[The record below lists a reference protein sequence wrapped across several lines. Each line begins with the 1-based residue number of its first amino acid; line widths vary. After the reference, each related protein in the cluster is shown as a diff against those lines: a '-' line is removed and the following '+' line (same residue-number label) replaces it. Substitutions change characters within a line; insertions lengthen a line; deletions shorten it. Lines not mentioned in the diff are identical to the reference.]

1 MMELPVVDGGPSD
14 PGRRGQLGTEEKH
27 SDDAPGL
34 RWLVSLPR
42 LLCGRPGFLGN
53 GSLIRFGT
61 RPRISDAHSDWPSED
76 ERHSLLGGEGAV
88 GGTTLPRFVEGTVSW
103 HASETWSETSR
114 FRLSASTCEWPSS
127 HSFTMPLSHRSR
139 ETKSSVIEVAIA
151 SFLLSRTFRRLHLA
165 LVGALG
171 DGGSPSGSAM
181 MLSMCLGRISV
192 TGGSG
197 SPRCSWRTR
206 ILGPGLHATDVIV
219 RLRVFGLGS
228 GSSRGLDN
236 VPRDCRASTTC
247 RALLKLSSSAMT
259 DAVGRVGLTG
269 IIVCVRCVTCLI
281 TWLRTKA
288 SSSSS
293 VGSNLSVAAIC
304 RRFLR
309 ATGKPAAD
317 GFRTTRAAT
326 RRLAPGCGLAQCS
339 LRVMMDAGRRAAL
352 YHELHGTAKARRHVF
367 MNSFFLR

>member
-103 HASETWSETSR
+103 HGSETWSKTSR

-228 GSSRGLDN
+228 GSSRRLDN

-247 RALLKLSSSAMT
+247 RALLKLSSSMT

-269 IIVCVRCVTCLI
+269 IIVCVGCHLLDH
-281 TWLRTKA
+281 WA
-288 SSSSS
+288 SSD
-293 VGSNLSVAAIC
+293 
-304 RRFLR
+304 LR
-309 ATGKPAAD
+309 APGRTFPHAASH
-317 GFRTTRAAT
+317 FAAVF
-326 RRLAPGCGLAQCS
+326 LAPLNQPQTIWELLEASTCRNRKSCAALAA
-339 LRVMMDAGRRAAL
+339 RHGWMEAGRRL
-352 YHELHGTAKARRHVF
+352 STASYCTRQ
-367 MNSFFLR
+367 